1 MGCILCEI
9 GFKTQHALN
18 THCKSV
24 HKNNF
29 ICEHCKKEFKSKAA
43 FTRHNNSIHGA
54 HPVMKEE
61 TINNL
66 SQEAQPSDTG
76 DVSRLTASNS
86 KDLLRCQPCD
96 KEFKTK
102 VGLTRHNNSIHGA
115 HPVVK
120 EETTNNLT
128 QEAQPSDT
136 DDVSCLTAFNSK
148 DLLRCQPCDKEFKTK
163 AGLTRHNKSHHSG
176 QPIDVSIKTTSWKES
191 SKAVKMSVIEKM
203 DEVLSPMFRCPTC
216 SKEFKEQRYLTNHQK
231 KGTQR
236 MDPNYCKKEAEAMSK
251 KRKDDPNYRK

>member
-1 MGCILCEI
+1 MG
-9 GFKTQHALN
+9 
-18 THCKSV
+18 
-24 HKNNF
+24 
-29 ICEHCKKEFKSKAA
+29 SKAA

-54 HPVMKEE
+54 HPVVKEE
-61 TINNL
+61 TTNNL
-66 SQEAQPSDTG
+66 SQEAQPSDIG

-120 EETTNNLT
+120 EETTNNLSH
-128 QEAQPSDT
+128 EAQPSDT
-136 DDVSCLTAFNSK
+136 GDVSCLTKSNRK
-148 DLLRCQPCDKEFKTK
+148 DLLRCQPCDKEVKTK

-176 QPIDVSIKTTSWKES
+176 QPINVSIKTTSWKES

-203 DEVLSPMFRCPTC
+203 DKVLSPMFQCPTC

-231 KGTQR
+231 THQTSKIEKLAKDRQRKGTQR
-236 MDPNYCKKEAEAMSK
+236 MDPNYRKEEAEKSKDAMSK
-251 KRKDDPNYRK
+251 KRKDDPNYRKKEADAISKIRKD